1 MDDVENKIQGNVPLA
16 PLTTLGVGGPARHF
30 LDADDEA
37 IVTEALAWARSR
49 GISVT
54 ILGGGSNVIVSD
66 RGVDGLVVRV
76 RLLGIRETSS
86 AADRIEIEVG
96 AGERLDDVV
105 ARAVAAGWAGIE
117 CLSGVPGSV
126 GATPIQNVG
135 AYGQEIGETIT
146 RVTAIE
152 RTTGEIATLDK
163 AACLFAYR
171 TSVFKRR
178 LRGRYVVLRVAL
190 ALRPGGA
197 ATVKYSELA
206 RELKGAPPSLAGV
219 REVVLG
225 LRRKK
230 SMLVD
235 PSDPNHRSV
244 GSFFVNPIVG
254 ADTADEIERLAA
266 RTRPD
271 PDPMPRFDA
280 GWGCVKLSAAWLIE
294 HAGFSKGSGDG
305 TVGISS
311 KHALAIVNR
320 GGATAQQIVDFAS
333 RVRREVLEH
342 FAVTLDAEP
351 VLLGFDD
358 GDTLLRG

>member
-1 MDDVENKIQGNVPLA
+1 MDDVETKIQRDVPLA

-37 IVTEALAWARSR
+37 TVASALGWARSR
-49 GISVT
+49 GMPVS

-66 RGVDGLVVRV
+66 RGVDGLVIRV
-76 RLLGIRETSS
+76 RLLGIRETPS
-86 AADRIEIEVG
+86 AADRIQIEVG
-96 AGERLDDVV
+96 AGELLDDVV
-105 ARAVAAGWAGIE
+105 ARAVASGWAGVE
-117 CLSGVPGSV
+117 CLSGVPGQV

-152 RTTGEIATLDK
+152 RTTGEIATLDN

-171 TSVFKRR
+171 TSVFKRG
-178 LRGRYVVLRVAL
+178 LRGRYVVLRVSL
-190 ALRPGGA
+190 ALEPGGL
-197 ATVKYSELA
+197 ATVKYAELA
-206 RELKGAPPSLAGV
+206 RELKGRAASLAAV
-219 REVVLG
+219 REAVLG

-244 GSFFVNPIVG
+244 GSFFVNPIVSAG
-254 ADTADEIERLAA
+254 VADEVERQAA
-266 RTRPD
+266 HSRPD
-271 PDPMPRFDA
+271 TDPMPRFDA

-294 HAGFSKGSGDG
+294 HAGFSKGSGEG
-305 TVGISS
+305 AVGISS

-320 GGATAQQIVDFAS
+320 GGATAQQVVDFAS
-333 RVRREVLEH
+333 RVRRAVREQ
-342 FAVTLDAEP
+342 FSVTLDAEP